1 MGEVIKCRFSL
12 LDEGRQYT
20 GHHRNYILESAISTC
35 YSPEVREGI
44 RLRESYGYLGH
55 GRRQFAGKLRLSEV
69 EPVKLPDGSVI
80 LTECIP
86 SNVTTLFEI
95 DKEGNVEHEQE
106 ILESA
111 PGKVALGLHQSR
123 VGGFSWATG
132 GKDGGSMGATK
143 VTSFHGFDYVL
154 NPGFVKNRGF
164 ILEDAGNGATRDMIL
179 ESVVKLGVGEKDA
192 EKYLEHWVASAQVGL
207 QELEDRLES
216 AAIYEDV
223 LREKAEVFERK
234 SRDLQDKLDK
244 DVKVAELRQKLILE
258 ASTKSTIVIP
268 EKVVKSL
275 LNMAS
280 EDDFNTLVGFFESA
294 GKVDLSRLP
303 LAGNEGR
310 RITVSSSP
318 PSTPEP
324 EYGSVYTAPD
334 FGTDNNRFSR

>member
-1 MGEVIKCRFSL
+1 MMIIYVKSFFQHSKSSTKEHSMGEVIKCRFSL

-123 VGGFSWATG
+123 VG
-132 GKDGGSMGATK
+132 D
-143 VTSFHGFDYVL
+143 
-154 NPGFVKNRGF
+154 
-164 ILEDAGNGATRDMIL
+164 IL
-179 ESVVKLGVGEKDA
+179 
-192 EKYLEHWVASAQVGL
+192 AS
-207 QELEDRLES
+207 
-216 AAIYEDV
+216 
-223 LREKAEVFERK
+223 
-234 SRDLQDKLDK
+234 
-244 DVKVAELRQKLILE
+244 
-258 ASTKSTIVIP
+258 
-268 EKVVKSL
+268 
-275 LNMAS
+275 
-280 EDDFNTLVGFFESA
+280 
-294 GKVDLSRLP
+294 
-303 LAGNEGR
+303 R
-310 RITVSSSP
+310 R
-318 PSTPEP
+318 
-324 EYGSVYTAPD
+324 AP
-334 FGTDNNRFSR
+334 NVM